1 MQNCNI
7 NISANIKSNAHLKD
21 NKKWHYIRLLK
32 RKLNCVCIFYK
43 AYKDIYL
50 WPKD

>member
-1 MQNCNI
+1 MQNCKI
-7 NISANIKSNAHLKD
+7 NISINIKSNAHFKD

-32 RKLNCVCIFYK
+32 RNLNCLCKFYK

-50 WPKD
+50 LSKH